1 MRVCL
6 SHPTG
11 PLGTGCAAVCPLFM
25 INFPVVPSPHSI
37 QAPSAFGFPPLGQ
50 RPRLAAAWHFVLGDC
65 RLGGGAG
72 VGWNR
77 PLRSCELL
85 AVQIGRPLFCSPP

>member
-25 INFPVVPSPHSI
+25 INFPVVPSPDSHPGPFSRWASP
-37 QAPSAFGFPPLGQ
+37 QWGREPGWQ
-50 RPRLAAAWHFVLGDC
+50 LAGTLFSGTVGLE
-65 RLGGGAG
+65 
-72 VGWNR
+72 VGWGWAGTK
-77 PLRSCELL
+77 L
-85 AVQIGRPLFCSPP
+85 